1 MNSVKYFNSI
11 AKEWNKMRVDYFKDE
26 LREMAIKSV
35 DISNKVIAD
44 LGAGTG
50 FISLGIAKKANLVFS
65 LDSSKNML
73 KELYS
78 SAKENEINN
87 IYPIKGELENLPLF
101 DDSIDLIFMNMALHH
116 VANPYKAIKEMNRVL
131 KPNGKVVI
139 TDVLEHKGEWAREEM
154 FDTWLGFNYDQLINW
169 FEKAGF
175 KNISIKNTGLVA
187 RGESSFGEVI
197 EPGIFMAIAK
207 K

>member
-116 VANPYKAIKEMNRVL
+116 VANPDKAIKEMNRVL

-139 TDVLEHKGEWAREEM
+139 TDVLEHK
-154 FDTWLGFNYDQLINW
+154 GFNYDQLINW

>member
-1 MNSVKYFNSI
+1 
-11 AKEWNKMRVDYFKDE
+11 
-26 LREMAIKSV
+26 
-35 DISNKVIAD
+35 
-44 LGAGTG
+44 
-50 FISLGIAKKANLVFS
+50 
-65 LDSSKNML
+65 
-73 KELYS
+73 
-78 SAKENEINN
+78 
-87 IYPIKGELENLPLF
+87 
-101 DDSIDLIFMNMALHH
+101 
-116 VANPYKAIKEMNRVL
+116 
-131 KPNGKVVI
+131 
-139 TDVLEHKGEWAREEM
+139 M

>member
-1 MNSVKYFNSI
+1 
-11 AKEWNKMRVDYFKDE
+11 
-26 LREMAIKSV
+26 
-35 DISNKVIAD
+35 
-44 LGAGTG
+44 
-50 FISLGIAKKANLVFS
+50 
-65 LDSSKNML
+65 
-73 KELYS
+73 
-78 SAKENEINN
+78 
-87 IYPIKGELENLPLF
+87 
-101 DDSIDLIFMNMALHH
+101 
-116 VANPYKAIKEMNRVL
+116 MNRVL

-197 EPGIFMAIAK
+197 EPGIFMAISK

>member
-1 MNSVKYFNSI
+1 MEVETYQI
-11 AKEWNKMRVDYFKDE
+11 Q
-26 LREMAIKSV
+26 
-35 DISNKVIAD
+35 
-44 LGAGTG
+44 G
-50 FISLGIAKKANLVFS
+50 
-65 LDSSKNML
+65 
-73 KELYS
+73 
-78 SAKENEINN
+78 
-87 IYPIKGELENLPLF
+87 
-101 DDSIDLIFMNMALHH
+101 
-116 VANPYKAIKEMNRVL
+116 
-131 KPNGKVVI
+131 
-139 TDVLEHKGEWAREEM
+139 AREEM